1 MRSCLD
7 TELSQAD
14 IFVDVGRVAPQEDQ
28 LILRVPEALQLD
40 VAELD
45 VSRINVEVHRTSHV
59 KVDASRVTNHRIP
72 DCRKI
77 NTFL

>member
-1 MRSCLD
+1 
-7 TELSQAD
+7 
-14 IFVDVGRVAPQEDQ
+14 
-28 LILRVPEALQLD
+28 